1 MSTRAEVLI
10 AFVGRPPYIRAM
22 KALSFAAILFLSVAS
37 LMAKPG
43 WSDDYAASLAK
54 AKADG
59 KMVLL
64 DFTGSDW
71 CGWCKKLKAEVFST
85 DDFANYAKTN
95 LVLVEVDFPRN
106 KQLSAAQTTANMAL
120 QAKYSVQG
128 YPTIIVL
135 NSQGTKVAQLGYQ
148 PGGPKPFIA
157 RLDKVKSQK

>member
-1 MSTRAEVLI
+1 
-10 AFVGRPPYIRAM
+10 
-22 KALSFAAILFLSVAS
+22 
-37 LMAKPG
+37 
-43 WSDDYAASLAK
+43 
-54 AKADG
+54 
-59 KMVLL
+59 MVLL

-120 QAKYSVQG
+120 QAKYGVQG

-148 PGGPKPFIA
+148 PGGPKPFLA
-157 RLDKVKSQK
+157 QLDRAKSQK

>member
-1 MSTRAEVLI
+1 MNRRETNQIMKTLKTLLTCLLAGWTI
-10 AFVGRPPYIRAM
+10 AHAAAAQLEWMTDLP
-22 KALSFAAILFLSVAS
+22 KAQE
-37 LMAKPG
+37 
-43 WSDDYAASLAK
+43 K
-54 AKADG
+54 ARTEK

-148 PGGPKPFIA
+148 PGGPKPFLA
-157 RLDKVKSQK
+157 RLDRAKSQK